1 MIETTTT
8 VPAASSYRVAVRDDT
23 PAGIARARDA
33 ARAFAESIEL
43 RPTAETA
50 QTLTLLV
57 SELTTNALRHGGGR
71 FTLRLGTTAD
81 AVHIAVSD
89 PSPLA
94 PRERA
99 PDLNGGTGGCGW
111 HMIRRL
117 ASGVAVT
124 GGPDGGKT
132 IHVRLPR

>member
-8 VPAASSYRVAVRDDT
+8 VPAASSYRVVLQEDT

-33 ARAFAESIEL
+33 ARTFTESL
-43 RPTAETA
+43 RPEPTDETA

-71 FTLRLGTTAD
+71 FTLRLGATAD
-81 AVHIAVSD
+81 AVHVAVSD

-94 PRERA
+94 PRERT

-117 ASGVAVT
+117 ASDVAVT
-124 GGPDGGKT
+124 GGPGGGKT
-132 IHVRLPR
+132 VHIRLPY